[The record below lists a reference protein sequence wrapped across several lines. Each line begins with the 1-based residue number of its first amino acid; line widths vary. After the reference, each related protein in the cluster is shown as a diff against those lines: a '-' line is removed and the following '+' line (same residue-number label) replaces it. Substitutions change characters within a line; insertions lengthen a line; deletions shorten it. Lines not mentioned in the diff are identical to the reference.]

1 MASGGKR
8 VDAPETLPRGAV
20 LSRRVLV
27 SGGAAFL
34 AVYGLALSPSLG
46 LYHDDGIYA
55 VTAEALA
62 EGHGY
67 RLISLP
73 DEIPQTKYPILFP
86 LGLSLIWRVAP
97 SFPDNVL
104 YLKLLPFAAVLAWLW
119 VVDRFLAYQSERSG
133 LARGVAVLTAV
144 SPWVLFYATTLF
156 SETLFA
162 VFAWGGLWML
172 TRCERET
179 ATTSRLLWAS
189 SLCAAAFHTRTVG
202 FTLIAAG
209 ILVLAVK
216 RKFRAAIVFGALSVA
231 LALPWL
237 LWTWNQAGVIP
248 DLHAYYAGSSYWHWN
263 VLFDFSITE
272 KLSIVS
278 RNLIFLLVGPGQL
291 MGFGAT
297 LWPLLALIGVLMV
310 FGFVMSA
317 RQGFGVVHV
326 FFALYVGTLL
336 LWAWPPAR
344 FLLPVYPLLLL
355 YASVGG
361 LWILARVGDSR
372 VTMAITSGA
381 VAVVAFTTGFGSGT
395 VALNAVTKERSCL
408 AEPCQ
413 RRWSDYLSVMSWLD
427 ENTPPEAILMGARDP
442 MLYLYTGRK
451 TVRAFDQDPFL
462 LFYADDRDREPFGPP
477 DRMADRI
484 RQSGADYLVLAHRE
498 ESLTDAF
505 LWRQVLALR
514 RARPGLLEPEMSVG
528 SPDFAVYRIDREVLG
543 LP

>member
-1 MASGGKR
+1 
-8 VDAPETLPRGAV
+8 
-20 LSRRVLV
+20 
-27 SGGAAFL
+27 
-34 AVYGLALSPSLG
+34 
-46 LYHDDGIYA
+46 
-55 VTAEALA
+55 
-62 EGHGY
+62 
-67 RLISLP
+67 
-73 DEIPQTKYPILFP
+73 
-86 LGLSLIWRVAP
+86 
-97 SFPDNVL
+97 
-104 YLKLLPFAAVLAWLW
+104 LLPFAAVLAWLW
-119 VVDRFLAYQSERSG
+119 VVDRFLAYQSERAG
-133 LARGVAVLTAV
+133 LARGVAVLTAI

-162 VFAWGGLWML
+162 AFAWGGLWML

-189 SLCAAAFHTRTVG
+189 TLCAAAFHTRTVG

-209 ILVLAVK
+209 ILVLAIK

-237 LWTWNQAGVIP
+237 LWTWNHAGVIP

-263 VLFDFSITE
+263 VLFDFSIAE

-317 RQGFGVVHV
+317 RQDFGVVHV

-344 FLLPVYPLLLL
+344 FLLPIYPLLLL

-413 RRWSDYLSVMSWLD
+413 RRWSDYLSVMSWLYK
-427 ENTPPEAILMGARDP
+427 NTPPEAILMGARDP

-543 LP
+543 HP